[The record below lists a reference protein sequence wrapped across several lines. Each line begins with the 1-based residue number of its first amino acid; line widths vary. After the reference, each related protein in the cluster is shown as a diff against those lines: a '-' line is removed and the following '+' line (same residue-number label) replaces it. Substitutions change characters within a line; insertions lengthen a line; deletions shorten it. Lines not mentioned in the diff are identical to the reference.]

1 MSCEGWEALILEN
14 VCDIS
19 SSKRIYARE
28 YQDSGVPFYRGK
40 EIIEKFKGNK
50 ISTKLFVSEKKFID
64 LEKKFGAPKQ
74 GDILLSSVGTL
85 GVPYL
90 VQNEKFYFKDG
101 NLTWFKNF
109 ETNCDSRFVY
119 WWLQSP
125 AGQNQI
131 NNKAIGSTQK
141 ALTIDTLKKFDI
153 QVPPLAEQKAIA
165 ATLSCLD
172 DKIELNN
179 QMNDTLEQM
188 AQALFKS
195 WFVDFEPFQ
204 DGEFEDSELGKIP
217 KGWKVGTVEELTN
230 NIFSGGTPR
239 TAVAEY
245 WGGEYSWFS
254 SGETRNPIIIGT
266 EKKITKSGIEN
277 SSTKLAKKGS
287 VLIAS
292 AGQGFTRGQTSLAM
306 VDTYVNQSVVVLDIM
321 PEYSS
326 YLFFNLRRRYEELR
340 GISDSSSIRGSLTTK
355 IIRQLP
361 ILIPTLEDVLEFKK
375 IADTIIKNMGD
386 IQFENSTL
394 TSLRDTLLPKLMS
407 GEIRVPVEPAE

>member
-1 MSCEGWEALILEN
+1 MNCEGWKEYSIGDVVINYDKLRKPL
-14 VCDIS
+14 
-19 SSKRIYARE
+19 SSKARE
-28 YQDSGVPFYRGK
+28 N
-40 EIIEKFKGNK
+40 FKGEYPYYGAQGIIDYVKEYIFDGQYLLIAEDGENLK
-50 ISTKLFVSEKKFID
+50 SKKQNIAQLANGQFWVNNHAHILKNNELSDIRFLCYILNAIDIAGYITGSAQPKLSQYNLNSIKVT
-64 LEKKFGAPKQ
+64 LP
-74 GDILLSSVGTL
+74 LL
-85 GVPYL
+85 Y
-90 VQNEKFYFKDG
+90 
-101 NLTWFKNF
+101 
-109 ETNCDSRFVY
+109 
-119 WWLQSP
+119 
-125 AGQNQI
+125 
-131 NNKAIGSTQK
+131 
-141 ALTIDTLKKFDI
+141 
-153 QVPPLAEQKAIA
+153 EQKAIA

-407 GEIRVPVEPAE
+407 GEIRVPVESAE

>member
-217 KGWKVGTVEELTN
+217 KGWKVGTIN
-230 NIFSGGTPR
+230 NYCAEMKNGGTPNR
-239 TAVAEY
+239 KKKEY
-245 WGGEYSWFS
+245 WQKAEVPWIKTGEIKNNLLIASEEFIS
-254 SGETRNPIIIGT
+254 QVGL
-266 EKKITKSGIEN
+266 EN
-277 SSTKLAKKGS
+277 SSAKILPTNAVIMAMYGATAGEIGLLRFEASTNQACCAMICDTVEKSLYLYLCLLWRQAYIKGLAVGAAQQNLSK
-287 VLIAS
+287 
-292 AGQGFTRGQTSLAM
+292 
-306 VDTYVNQSVVVLDIM
+306 DT
-321 PEYSS
+321 
-326 YLFFNLRRRYEELR
+326 
-340 GISDSSSIRGSLTTK
+340 ISK
-355 IIRQLP
+355 VK
-361 ILIPTLEDVLEFKK
+361 ILIPDEQTLSMKIFNEIFFKVES
-375 IADTIIKNMGD
+375 NLY
-386 IQFENSTL
+386 ENKKLS
-394 TSLRDTLLPKLMS
+394 SLRDALLPKLMS
-407 GEIRVPVEPAE
+407 GKIRVPVESAE